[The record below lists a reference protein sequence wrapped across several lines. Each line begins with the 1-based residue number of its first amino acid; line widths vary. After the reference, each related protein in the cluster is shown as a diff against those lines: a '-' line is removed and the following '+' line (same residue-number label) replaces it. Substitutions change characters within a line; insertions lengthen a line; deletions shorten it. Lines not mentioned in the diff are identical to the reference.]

1 MEQERKLLGT
11 HRLATSPTAVQRRP
25 TRMPG
30 LAESSTC
37 FSPGRLWPRSG
48 LGRPLKVSSAYM
60 LTAHFSFSISA
71 AARVTVSCRQSCSI
85 QQSQPDSPDMSGLCT
100 QQKKAN
106 FKTQYLPRF
115 PGQCTATWSW
125 LVHSWSRQ
133 FLPPP
138 RLSSVLRT
146 KGSGVSRLVTKA
158 TFPRLFYCGPCI

>member
-1 MEQERKLLGT
+1 MGVLDGAGAEASGDTQASHLSNSCAEKA
-11 HRLATSPTAVQRRP
+11 HADA
-25 TRMPG
+25 G

-85 QQSQPDSPDMSGLCT
+85 RQSQPDSPDMSGLCT

-115 PGQCTATWSW
+115 PGQCTATWS
-125 LVHSWSRQ
+125 
-133 FLPPP
+133 
-138 RLSSVLRT
+138 
-146 KGSGVSRLVTKA
+146 
-158 TFPRLFYCGPCI
+158 